1 MDSQTLEAIN
11 VITEPNRWKII
22 NLLLVDKLSN
32 GELLEKTKLEK
43 AFFYHRRVLVKNGL
57 MIYKRETYLGTR
69 ITMNYCTQKGSKFV
83 ETIEKLKIR

>member
-1 MDSQTLEAIN
+1 MDSQTLEAIS

-22 NLLLVDKLSN
+22 NLLLIDKLSN

-57 MIYKRETYLGTR
+57 MTYKRESYLGTR
-69 ITMNYCTQKGSKFV
+69 ITMNYGTQKGSKFV